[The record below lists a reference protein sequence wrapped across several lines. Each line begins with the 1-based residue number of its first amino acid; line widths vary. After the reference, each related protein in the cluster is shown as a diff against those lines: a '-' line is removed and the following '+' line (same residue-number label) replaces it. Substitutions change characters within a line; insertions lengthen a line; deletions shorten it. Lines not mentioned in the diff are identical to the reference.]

1 MSNKFIPFS
10 EKEINNV
17 SVYQLKQLLRDNNLT
32 IPNNKKEIYK
42 KLKRN
47 NIPIPKM
54 DFSDSLCASAYPH
67 LNKYTKEEILF
78 LVEEKLNMNTKGMSK
93 IDGCRALHNAN
104 IFPERVNPNDSDN
117 ENPLKYFQ
125 IPKDVKVNDYIP
137 DEPDLVGDYIPG
149 KPLKPLIRLDSLK
162 QFEPYILGLNDNKN
176 NSNPIK
182 LEKDDEYDI
191 LGLNDNKNNS
201 NPIKLEKDDE
211 YDILGLNDNKIN
223 SNPINLESQPQP
235 PAQSLYNLFSQPPPL
250 PSLRT
255 PLRSTPRLPP
265 KLEDDLDLLGKK
277 CKRSLVKNKYVL
289 RDKKGRFCKKSKKSK
304 KSKK

>member
-1 MSNKFIPFS
+1 
-10 EKEINNV
+10 
-17 SVYQLKQLLRDNNLT
+17 
-32 IPNNKKEIYK
+32 
-42 KLKRN
+42 
-47 NIPIPKM
+47 
-54 DFSDSLCASAYPH
+54 
-67 LNKYTKEEILF
+67 
-78 LVEEKLNMNTKGMSK
+78 MNTKGMSK

-191 LGLNDNKNNS
+191 LGLNDNK
-201 NPIKLEKDDE
+201 
-211 YDILGLNDNKIN
+211 IN

-255 PLRSTPRLPP
+255 PLPSTPRLPP